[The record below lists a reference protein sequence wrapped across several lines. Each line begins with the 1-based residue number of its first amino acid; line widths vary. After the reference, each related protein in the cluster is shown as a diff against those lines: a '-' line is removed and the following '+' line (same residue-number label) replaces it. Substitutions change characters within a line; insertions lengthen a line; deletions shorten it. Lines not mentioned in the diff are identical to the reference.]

1 MSSTLTPSERL
12 TRLDR
17 EVEDL
22 KQAFVDAAQ
31 QLEETPEVDG
41 SYEERWAQI
50 SARLRDLRADLQP
63 SDYDKEQVAVLFATL
78 FDIRDLLADHQDLET
93 IDQLVLA
100 TERVRHVIRDAL
112 DEHVAGVNGDVG
124 LVVGEL
130 IRLLPNTTRG
140 TIAELVGVDRRTLAR
155 WAKQSGTPS
164 RRLRTVAR
172 LVAILRHNW
181 SEDGIVAWFHRRR
194 RDLGGRTPL
203 AVLQEDNFD
212 DEALFSAARAG
223 RSMYG
228 S

>member
-1 MSSTLTPSERL
+1 MTPSERL

-31 QLEETPEVDG
+31 QLEEAPEVDG
-41 SYEERWAQI
+41 SYEERWARI
-50 SARLRDLRADLQP
+50 SARLRDLRADLHP

-78 FDIRDLLADHQDLET
+78 FDIRDLLGEDQDLDT

-112 DEHVAGVNGDVG
+112 DEHVAGVSGDVG

-130 IRLLPNTTRG
+130 IRLLPTSTRS

-155 WAKQSGTPS
+155 WAKQSGAPS
-164 RRLRTVAR
+164 HRLNTVAR

-181 SEDGIVAWFHRRR
+181 SEDGIVAWFHRPR
-194 RDLGGRTPL
+194 RDLAGRTPL
-203 AVLQEDNFD
+203 AVLSTDNFD
-212 DEALFSAARAG
+212 DQALLAAARAG
-223 RSMYG
+223 RSMYA

>member
-1 MSSTLTPSERL
+1 MTPSERL

-31 QLEETPEVDG
+31 QLEEAPEVDD

-50 SARLRDLRADLQP
+50 SARLRDLRAGLQP
-63 SDYDKEQVAVLFATL
+63 SDYDKDQVAALFATL
-78 FDIRDLLADHQDLET
+78 FDIRDLVAEDQDLDT

-112 DEHVAGVNGDVG
+112 DEHVAGVSGDVG
-124 LVVGEL
+124 LVVSEL
-130 IRLLPNTTRG
+130 VALLANTRRTA
-140 TIAELVGVDRRTLAR
+140 IAELVGVDRRTLAR
-155 WAKQSGTPS
+155 WAKQSGNPTP
-164 RRLRTVAR
+164 RLKTVAR

-181 SEDGIVAWFHRRR
+181 SEAGIVAWFHRPR
-194 RDLGGRTPL
+194 RDLEGRTPL
-203 AVLQEDNFD
+203 AVLAEDNFD
-212 DEALFSAARAG
+212 DQALLSAARAG
-223 RSMYG
+223 RSMYA

>member
-1 MSSTLTPSERL
+1 MTPSERL

-31 QLEETPEVDG
+31 QLGDAPEVDG

-63 SDYDKEQVAVLFATL
+63 SDYDKDQVAVLFATL
-78 FDIRDLLADHQDLET
+78 FDIRDLVAEDQDLDT

-100 TERVRHVIRDAL
+100 SERVRHVIRDAL
-112 DEHVAGVNGDVG
+112 DEHVAGVSGDVG
-124 LVVGEL
+124 LVVGGL
-130 IRLLPNTTRG
+130 VALLPNTTRT
-140 TIAELVGVDRRTLAR
+140 TIAELLGVDRRTLAR
-155 WAKQSGTPS
+155 WGKQSGTPAP
-164 RRLRTVAR
+164 RLKTVAR

-181 SEDGIVAWFHRRR
+181 SEDGIVAWFHRPR
-194 RDLGGRTPL
+194 RDLEGRAPL
-203 AVLQEDNFD
+203 AVLAEDNFD
-212 DEALFSAARAG
+212 EQALLSAARAG
-223 RSMYG
+223 RSMYA